1 MKKFY
6 IFDEDT
12 DEVIFVVKAETIG
25 EAISRFT
32 ERRKKHYSYKEW
44 GGDFSAIEVA
54 DQVEF
59 SIENEEA

>member
-6 IFDEDT
+6 VMNDEM
-12 DEVIFVVKAETIG
+12 EIIFVVKAATIG
-25 EAISRFT
+25 DAISRFV

-44 GGDFSAIEVA
+44 GGDFEVIEVA

-59 SIENEEA
+59 SLKNEEV